1 MKLSQLLLAIDSK
14 LPIKDC
20 NITYITDDSRNCVSG
35 CIFVA
40 HENGKKFIPQ
50 AIAQGAE
57 FIVSNEKVC
66 DNCVVVQNT
75 RQSYT
80 QLCRAYFGYADK
92 KLKLIAVT
100 GTNGKTSVATMLYN
114 LLELAGYKAGLM
126 GTICNK
132 IGNKTIKAKLT
143 TSDSFELHKMFN
155 ELVENGA
162 TYCVLEASSQGLAQE
177 RLYELNFEVAIFTN
191 ITVDHLDYHGSFENY
206 MDAKKILF
214 KNANVC
220 IINSDDEYSQEFVN
234 AAKSKVITYSVKNDL
249 GDFTAKNVNFDNG
262 QIVYE
267 IVNNFLIHRI
277 KLNLQG
283 DFFVYNSMATIIAAL
298 ELGLSLADCA
308 SMIKT
313 VNQIKGRFEMLPLN
327 QPYKVVID
335 YAHTPD
341 GLKQVLLSI
350 KHFCKGRII
359 TVFGCGGDRDKSKR
373 AIMGDVASQL
383 SDIVVVT
390 SDNPRTENPMSIIDD
405 VLKGCKK
412 PKRQLYIHENR
423 TEAIKFALKT
433 AKENDIILLAG
444 KGHEDYQILGTEK
457 IHYDEREIVQNILL
471 GSI

>member
-1 MKLSQLLLAIDSK
+1 MKLSKLLLAIDSK
-14 LPIKDC
+14 LPIADVDV
-20 NITYITDDSRNCVSG
+20 NYITDDSRNCKPG

-40 HENGKKFIPQ
+40 HENGKKFVSQ
-50 AIAQGAE
+50 ALEQGAV
-57 FIVSNEKVC
+57 FIISNEMVC
-66 DNCVVVQNT
+66 ENCVAVDNT
-75 RQSYT
+75 RQTYT
-80 QLCRAYFGYADK
+80 ALCRAFFGYADK

-114 LLELAGYKAGLM
+114 LLQLAGFKTGLM

-132 IGNKTIKAKLT
+132 IGDKTIRSKLT

-155 ELVENGA
+155 ELVENSA
-162 TYCVLEASSQGLAQE
+162 QYCVLEASSQGLAQE
-177 RLYELNFEVAIFTN
+177 RLYGLNFEVAIFTN

-206 MDAKKILF
+206 LECKQMLF
-214 KNANVC
+214 KNANVS
-220 IINSDDEYSQEFVN
+220 IINSDDEYSDEFVK
-234 AAKSKVITYSVKNDL
+234 AAKDKVITYSVKNDL

-262 QIVYE
+262 QITYE

-298 ELGLSLADCA
+298 ELGIGLPECA

-313 VNQIKGRFEMLPLN
+313 VNSIKGRFEMLPLN
-327 QPYKVVID
+327 KPYQVIID

-341 GLKQVLLSI
+341 GLKQVLLSM
-350 KHFCKGRII
+350 KHFCRGRII

-390 SDNPRTENPMSIIDD
+390 SDNPRTEDPMTIINE
-405 VLKGCKK
+405 VLEGCNK

-433 AKENDIILLAG
+433 AKENDVILLAG

-471 GSI
+471 GLI